1 MNGRENQPKA
11 ARVALLGA
19 GRMGF
24 ALVSG
29 WLKRGIPG
37 SSIQVIDPAPSP
49 QLSELIKKSGSVIVD
64 ADHACQVDVL
74 VLAVKPQIIAGVAEQ
89 ARTLLG
95 PGALVLSIMAGTTIA
110 ELRLLFSNAG
120 SIIRAMPNLAASIG
134 QGTSVV
140 VAEPTSTA
148 DHRGLSEQL
157 LGAVGSI
164 EWLSD
169 EALMDAATALSGSGP
184 AYVFYATEC
193 LARAGYDLGLP
204 ADTAARLARATVQG
218 SGALLGALPES
229 PEQLR
234 QLVTSP
240 GGTTAAGLEVLMAD
254 ERLQELLRATLE
266 SAARRSRELGTTA
279 AATRSQELIGTNTE
293 QRLAKGAYGQS

>member
-1 MNGRENQPKA
+1 MKTDDNRLLA

-29 WLKRGIPG
+29 WLKRGVPG
-37 SSIQVIDPAPSP
+37 SSIQVVEPNPSP
-49 QLSELIKKSGSVIVD
+49 QLSELLLNAGSTIVA
-64 ADHACQVDVL
+64 ADRASKVDVL
-74 VLAVKPQIIAGVAEQ
+74 VLAVKPQIVAHVAEQ
-89 ARTLLG
+89 ARALLRHR
-95 PGALVLSIMAGTTIA
+95 ALVLSIMAGTTIA
-110 ELRLLFSNAG
+110 ELRSLFPDAG
-120 SIIRAMPNLAASIG
+120 SIVRGMPNLAASIG
-134 QGTSVV
+134 QGISVV
-140 VAEPTSTA
+140 VAEARSAA

-184 AYVFYATEC
+184 AYIFYATEC
-193 LARAGYDLGLP
+193 LARAGYHIGLP
-204 ADTAARLARATVQG
+204 ADTAARLARAIVQG
-218 SGALLGALPES
+218 SGALLGALPEA

-234 QLVTSP
+234 QQVTSP

-254 ERLQELLRATLE
+254 GRLQDILSATLTA
-266 SAARRSRELGTTA
+266 AARRSRELGKSA
-279 AATRSQELIGTNTE
+279 SDA
-293 QRLAKGAYGQS
+293 